1 MDQREDV
8 AKRDEAEEAV
18 EEPEQRPPL
27 RLGILGAA
35 AIAPAVVLVPAR
47 ARSDLSIG
55 CIAARD
61 QSRAQEMADRWGIPQ
76 VVSSYEEVL
85 ASPEVDAVYIPL
97 PNGLH
102 GVWTQRAIAAGK
114 HVLCEKPFTANMAE
128 AERVR
133 DAAREAPEL
142 VVMEAF
148 HWRYHPSALRVIELL
163 EQGAIGTV
171 QRIDASFCVPL
182 TSSTDIR
189 WDLGLAGGALM
200 DVGCYPLHMWR
211 TFSGAEPTV
220 VAASALERSPGVDRA
235 MSVELQ
241 ADGVRGTVTCSM
253 WSKRVLSIWVKITGS
268 TGELH
273 IRNPVLP
280 HLGGR
285 IQVRQRS
292 ALGVRTVRTERVSRR
307 TSYEF
312 QMDAFLEAIATGSP
326 VPTGPD
332 DSVRTMALIDAC
344 YRAAGLAPREPTQ
357 NKMSVSR

>member
-1 MDQREDV
+1 
-8 AKRDEAEEAV
+8 
-18 EEPEQRPPL
+18 
-27 RLGILGAA
+27 
-35 AIAPAVVLVPAR
+35 
-47 ARSDLSIG
+47 
-55 CIAARD
+55 
-61 QSRAQEMADRWGIPQ
+61 
-76 VVSSYEEVL
+76 
-85 ASPEVDAVYIPL
+85 
-97 PNGLH
+97 
-102 GVWTQRAIAAGK
+102 
-114 HVLCEKPFTANMAE
+114 
-128 AERVR
+128 
-133 DAAREAPEL
+133 
-142 VVMEAF
+142 
-148 HWRYHPSALRVIELL
+148 
-163 EQGAIGTV
+163 
-171 QRIDASFCVPL
+171 
-182 TSSTDIR
+182 
-189 WDLGLAGGALM
+189 
-200 DVGCYPLHMWR
+200 
-211 TFSGAEPTV
+211 
-220 VAASALERSPGVDRA
+220 